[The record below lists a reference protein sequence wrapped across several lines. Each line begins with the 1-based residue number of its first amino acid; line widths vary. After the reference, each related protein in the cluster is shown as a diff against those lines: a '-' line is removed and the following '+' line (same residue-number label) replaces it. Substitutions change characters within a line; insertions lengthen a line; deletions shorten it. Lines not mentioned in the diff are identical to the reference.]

1 MYLGFTGTA
10 SKAFME
16 ENHSIDLE
24 IFCVREDFD
33 AKDAEQRLSG
43 IEILQAVFWL
53 WSTCFRMNSAQEY
66 LQQNYAHTYADQ
78 R

>member
-1 MYLGFTGTA
+1 
-10 SKAFME
+10 ME

-43 IEILQAVFWL
+43 IQILQAVLWL
-53 WSTCFRMNSAQEY
+53 IIVAELCAGILPT
-66 LQQNYAHTYADQ
+66 NYARTYADQ
-78 R
+78 SRWRFA

>member
-10 SKAFME
+10 SKAYME

-33 AKDAEQRLSG
+33 AKNAEQRLSG
-43 IEILQAVFWL
+43 YRDFTDCSLVVEHLLSYEFCAG
-53 WSTCFRMNSAQEY
+53 Y
-66 LQQNYAHTYADQ
+66 LQQNYARTYADQ